1 MTLATVIKG
10 NKIQVLTNSI
20 QNEQEKHLV
29 CGWEEN
35 NNSVPTD
42 IVKQRASKCVFCGEA
57 CSVSVD
63 TASPNRM
70 V

>member
-1 MTLATVIKG
+1 MQVAGGEEETAGVMTLATVIKG
-10 NKIQVLTNSI
+10 NKIYVLTNSI

-42 IVKQRASKCVFCGEA
+42 IVK
-57 CSVSVD
+57 
-63 TASPNRM
+63 
-70 V
+70 